1 MILKKK
7 ENPVSSF
14 TLELSD
20 KSKLIMTGGNVVR
33 DFHLIIFKVK

>member
-1 MILKKK
+1 MILKK

-33 DFHLIIFKVK
+33 DLLNNI